1 MFLSLPYFFEKAYP
15 PSCLRLTKN
24 LPNIVPLVDKI
35 DTDKDIGRVQ
45 VPLLLRLRPFIVID
59 IKMTN
64 YQFDMIVTSKLL
76 LPIRKALRISNR
88 QISFILSL
96 SLSIRKVL

>member
-1 MFLSLPYFFEKAYP
+1 MFLSWPHCFEKAYP

-24 LPNIVPLVDKI
+24 LPNIVPLVYKI

-59 IKMTN
+59 IKLTN
-64 YQFDMIVTSKLL
+64 YQIDMIVTL
-76 LPIRKALRISNR
+76 
-88 QISFILSL
+88 
-96 SLSIRKVL
+96 